1 MADIIERLR
10 EHAEIHES
18 HIPHDDEQ
26 RGWADDLRKAADE
39 IARLRARV
47 AELEAARGEP
57 VAWVLKTGH
66 GTAFATV
73 KPECEV
79 DLWVPLYTAPPADEI
94 DRLRDKARLY
104 EELRAVVDGGSESMT
119 HADAIREIRWL
130 QDFAEGESEA

>member
-39 IARLRARV
+39 I
-47 AELEAARGEP
+47 
-57 VAWVLKTGH
+57 
-66 GTAFATV
+66 
-73 KPECEV
+73 
-79 DLWVPLYTAPPADEI
+79 

-104 EELRAVVDGGSESMT
+104 EELRAVIDGGSESMT

>member
-73 KPECEV
+73 KPECEI
-79 DLWVPLYTAPPADEI
+79 DLWAPLYTAP
-94 DRLRDKARLY
+94 
-104 EELRAVVDGGSESMT
+104 LRARG
-119 HADAIREIRWL
+119 
-130 QDFAEGESEA
+130 